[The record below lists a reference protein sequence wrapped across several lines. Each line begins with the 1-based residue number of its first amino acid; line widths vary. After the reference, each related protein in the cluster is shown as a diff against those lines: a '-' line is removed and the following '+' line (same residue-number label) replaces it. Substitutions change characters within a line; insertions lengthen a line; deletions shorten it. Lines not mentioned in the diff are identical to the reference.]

1 MTNSLSFLIQTSIK
15 GIIVGCCL
23 AGPAIAADL
32 SAVKSSL
39 LVDIRV
45 SQEKLDEESTEITK
59 QSDALAT
66 KLGQQSRGL
75 ADLRRRAAA
84 VRRQSD
90 EQLVGLATLE
100 ERVKVW
106 RSQDSY
112 RRNLLWDF
120 SNRQGDLAASQNGGD
135 LESLKAG
142 LARLRAELT
151 PAFVVVDAA
160 TESGEIV
167 RAESLKLGPVRW
179 FWTPDATGLL
189 HVEDG
194 KTLRIGHRFERL
206 SSEAVERVRNLET
219 AFLRFDPTIDQLLKA
234 RITPPN
240 FLEQLTLGG
249 IWVLPILGFGLLATL
264 IAVSKSVQFLRLPR
278 IVSLGAMVDAV
289 NLASKMPKGPQRDII
304 EIVLANDDAEERDDL
319 LFALLIEEKSR
330 LERFLGAIAVTA
342 TVSPLLGLLG
352 TVSGMINTFNMMT
365 LFGAG
370 DPSIV
375 SGGISEAL
383 ITTELGLVV
392 AIPALIMHALLTRKA
407 NSYIES
413 LESSAILMTQAP
425 GRAR

>member
-1 MTNSLSFLIQTSIK
+1 MIFM
-15 GIIVGCCL
+15 GCCL
-23 AGPAIAADL
+23 VTPAVAADL
-32 SAVKSSL
+32 SDVKSTL
-39 LVDIRV
+39 LADIRI
-45 SQEKLDEESTEITK
+45 SQEKLDEESREITR
-59 QSDALAT
+59 QSDALAI
-66 KLGQQSRGL
+66 KLSRLSKGL
-75 ADLRRRAAA
+75 ADLRRRAVA
-84 VRRQSD
+84 VRRQGD

-100 ERVKVW
+100 ERVKAW

-120 SNRQGDLAASQNGGD
+120 ANRQESLVALPDSQELGP
-135 LESLKAG
+135 LKAG

-151 PAFVVVDAA
+151 PSFVAVDAA

-179 FWTPDATGLL
+179 FWTSDSSGLL

-194 KTLRIGHRFERL
+194 KTLRIGHRFDRS
-206 SSEAVERVRNLET
+206 SSEAVDRVRGLET
-219 AFLRFDPTIDQLLKA
+219 ALLLFDPTIDRLLKT
-234 RITPPN
+234 RITPPS

-264 IAVSKSVQFLRLPR
+264 IALLKSAQFLRLPR
-278 IVSLGAMVDAV
+278 IVSLGAMVDAE
-289 NLASKMPKGPQRDII
+289 NLASKIPRGPQLDII
-304 EIVLANDDAEERDDL
+304 KISLSNADAEKRDDL
-319 LFALLIEEKSR
+319 LFALLIAERSR

-352 TVSGMINTFNMMT
+352 TVSGMISTFNMMT

-392 AIPALIMHALLTRKA
+392 AIPALIMHALLTRRA
-407 NSYIES
+407 NSYMES
-413 LESSAILMTQAP
+413 LESSAVLMTQAP

>member
-1 MTNSLSFLIQTSIK
+1 
-15 GIIVGCCL
+15 
-23 AGPAIAADL
+23 
-32 SAVKSSL
+32 
-39 LVDIRV
+39 
-45 SQEKLDEESTEITK
+45 
-59 QSDALAT
+59 
-66 KLGQQSRGL
+66 
-75 ADLRRRAAA
+75 
-84 VRRQSD
+84 
-90 EQLVGLATLE
+90 
-100 ERVKVW
+100 
-106 RSQDSY
+106 
-112 RRNLLWDF
+112 
-120 SNRQGDLAASQNGGD
+120 
-135 LESLKAG
+135 
-142 LARLRAELT
+142 
-151 PAFVVVDAA
+151 
-160 TESGEIV
+160 
-167 RAESLKLGPVRW
+167 
-179 FWTPDATGLL
+179 
-189 HVEDG
+189 
-194 KTLRIGHRFERL
+194 
-206 SSEAVERVRNLET
+206 
-219 AFLRFDPTIDQLLKA
+219 
-234 RITPPN
+234 
-240 FLEQLTLGG
+240 
-249 IWVLPILGFGLLATL
+249 VLPILGFGLLATL

-352 TVSGMINTFNMMT
+352 TVSGMISTFNMMT